1 MCFEGL
7 CKSFGDV
14 PAFRGVILHVFFF
27 SSRRRHTRCSR
38 DWSSDVCSS
47 DLFMINDWPDEDR
60 FLESFSKLIE
70 STSKAAKAEHPRVA
84 ICGERVA
91 LLWAEGKKEAAIRLE
106 QLCNDLAQTRKVD
119 ILCAYPS
126 SLHIQEDQPSFE
138 AICREHSAVH
148 AR

>member
-1 MCFEGL
+1 MGGSPPVETER
-7 CKSFGDV
+7 KR
-14 PAFRGVILHVFFF
+14 P
-27 SSRRRHTRCSR
+27 
-38 DWSSDVCSS
+38 
-47 DLFMINDWPDEDR
+47 P
-60 FLESFSKLIE
+60 LELAIP
-70 STSKAAKAEHPRVA
+70 KAAKADHPRVA